1 MELEGRRILVTG
13 ASSGIGRA
21 IAQRCVA
28 DGRARARDGRR
39 AEALEELDGV
49 RRFVCDLREPGA
61 PAACVAEGVERL
73 GGLDGVVHAAGT
85 VIRGQDP
92 RGSSDEEID
101 GILLDNLAV
110 PQRVARAALGALG
123 RGGSLVLVSSQ
134 LAHIGAPGYSSY
146 CAAKGGVEALVRSL
160 AVDVGPD
167 GIRVNAVA
175 PGLVQHADG
184 LPPAARTSTSSC
196 RRIAERHPL
205 RRIGQAG
212 GHRRAGGVPAL
223 GRVGLDDRADDRR
236 RRRLHDS
243 VMGSW
248 HSFTTPA

>member
-21 IAQRCVA
+21 VAQVCVEA
-28 DGRARARDGRR
+28 GARVLATGRR
-39 AEALEELDGV
+39 AEALDELDGV
-49 RRFVCDLREPGA
+49 RRYVCDLRDPGA
-61 PAACVAEGVERL
+61 PAACVAEGVALL

-110 PQRVARAALGALG
+110 PQRVARAALAALG
-123 RGGSLVLVSSQ
+123 RGGSLVLLSSQ

-175 PGLVQHADG
+175 PGLVQTPMAYYGRENFDE
-184 LPPAARTSTSSC
+184 LVPA
-196 RRIAERHPL
+196 IAERHPL
-205 RRIGQAG
+205 RRIGQAEDIAGPVAFLLSDASSWMTGQTIVVDG
-212 GHRRAGGVPAL
+212 GY
-223 GRVGLDDRADDRR
+223 
-236 RRRLHDS
+236 
-243 VMGSW
+243 
-248 HSFTTPA
+248 TIQ

>member
-1 MELEGRRILVTG
+1 VVLEGRRILVTG

-21 IAQRCVA
+21 VAQQCVA
-28 DGRARARDGRR
+28 AGARVLATGRR

-49 RRFVCDLREPGA
+49 RRYVCDLRDPGA

-134 LAHIGAPGYSSY
+134 LARIGAPGYSSY

-175 PGLVQHADG
+175 PGLVQTPMAYHQRENFDELA
-184 LPPAARTSTSSC
+184 PA
-196 RRIAERHPL
+196 IAERHPL
-205 RRIGQAG
+205 RRIGQPEDIAG
-212 GHRRAGGVPAL
+212 PVAFLLSDASSWMTGQTIVVDGGY
-223 GRVGLDDRADDRR
+223 
-236 RRRLHDS
+236 
-243 VMGSW
+243 
-248 HSFTTPA
+248 TIQ